1 MCRGRSVTYVLAL
14 AWVPKCVLELWLAHY
29 KNFKPKVCITG
40 ASSVI
45 NVDSYDEAAL
55 EETKLAKRDCQ
66 SSKDAW
72 TSSWYGCGCRPFAR
86 ASLIGGHFNFVFK
99 IFFPIHQ
106 CFPLHGK
113 CQNKFLQ
120 TLHSRH
126 IILTAVIVYNH
137 LLFEIRISNKYCDLQ
152 MKIRTLTIKLSERTI
167 AGRLKL
173 LYTILKPQVYNSI
186 DLL

>member
-72 TSSWYGCGCRPFAR
+72 TSSWYGCGCRPFAVR
-86 ASLIGGHFNFVFK
+86 LARPLSGGISILFSKYSSQFINVSPCLGNVK
-99 IFFPIHQ
+99 I
-106 CFPLHGK
+106 
-113 CQNKFLQ
+113 
-120 TLHSRH
+120 
-126 IILTAVIVYNH
+126 
-137 LLFEIRISNKYCDLQ
+137 
-152 MKIRTLTIKLSERTI
+152 
-167 AGRLKL
+167 
-173 LYTILKPQVYNSI
+173 NSCRRYLAI
-186 DLL
+186 T